1 MSYEP
6 RDLVSHSL
14 RRNHGDLIAD
24 LLVRLKV
31 ESEFTIVF
39 LDDLSAVVFYGFRS
53 NTSLYIIIVRVSR
66 VVRSSVFFCE
76 EERER
81 ETWIDSLYVSCV
93 YFVFCRV
100 ESSTLSELSI
110 HRSRRSSRFS
120 MEQNETCSRIRSTHS
135 RISSLYINQEQ

>member
-24 LLVRLKV
+24 LLVRLEV

-53 NTSLYIIIVRVSR
+53 NTSLFIIVRVSGWFIKTC
-66 VVRSSVFFCE
+66 FFFE
-76 EERER
+76 EDTETCFFVKKRER
-81 ETWIDSLYVSCV
+81 ETWIDSSYVSCV
-93 YFVFCRV
+93 YFVLCRV
-100 ESSTLSELSI
+100 
-110 HRSRRSSRFS
+110 
-120 MEQNETCSRIRSTHS
+120 
-135 RISSLYINQEQ
+135 